1 MTLTPDAKKVLE
13 GRKEVV
19 EQAKISIGMRLL
31 LTKERFCFIRVII
44 QKPKKKKEEV
54 EDDDCNKCK
63 YLIEFEDCYLCT
75 AEERVC
81 ELLKEI

>member
-1 MTLTPDAKKVLE
+1 MP
-13 GRKEVV
+13 R
-19 EQAKISIGMRLL
+19 
-31 LTKERFCFIRVII
+31 
-44 QKPKKKKEEV
+44 KKKEEV
-54 EDDDCNKCK
+54 DCDKCK